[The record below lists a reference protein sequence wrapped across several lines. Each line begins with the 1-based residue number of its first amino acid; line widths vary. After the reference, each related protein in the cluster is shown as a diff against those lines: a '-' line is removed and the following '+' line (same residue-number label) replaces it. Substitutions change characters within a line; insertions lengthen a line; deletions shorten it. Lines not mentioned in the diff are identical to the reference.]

1 MKTLDTCLIVGMALA
16 MPVAAFAQ
24 SNTADATYCT
34 ELSHK
39 YQKYVSSDQGKR
51 PRPAPANVAE
61 AMSKCQS
68 GDTASAI
75 PILEKALTDQKIALP
90 PRS

>member
-1 MKTLDTCLIVGMALA
+1 MPDPAGLDAIQVVHRHCTVCEWEAQLVEKSGGLTPDGEGWFIV
-16 MPVAAFAQ
+16 
-24 SNTADATYCT
+24 
-34 ELSHK
+34 
-39 YQKYVSSDQGKR
+39 
-51 PRPAPANVAE
+51 NVAE

-75 PILEKALTDQKIALP
+75 PVLEKALTDQKIALP